1 MTPNSYIDRLRSEL
15 DDALRALA
23 FPMEPEGLYEPIR
36 YTLELGGKRIRPI
49 LTLLACELF
58 GGKRVDALPAAI
70 AIEVFHNF
78 TLLHDDIMDQTP
90 LRRKQP
96 TVHCKWDVN
105 TAILSGD
112 RMQILAYEHL
122 TQTHAGDLLEIL
134 RVFNRTAA
142 EVCEGQQFDMNFET
156 SLEVSL
162 DDYLEMIRLKTAVL
176 LGASLHIGALIG
188 GATSRQAEALYRF
201 GVGMGMAFQL
211 QDDFLDTYGD
221 PQHFGKQIGGDI
233 QANKKTFL
241 LLSALQLAA
250 PAQHKQLLEA
260 LALPSEEAV
269 EKLRRVKALYDELE
283 LPRRCTEAI
292 RYYYDEAQ
300 RILNDLEGNNRVKEE
315 LRNLA
320 QNLLYRED

>member
-15 DDALRALA
+15 DEALRALA
-23 FPMEPEGLYEPIR
+23 FPVQPEGLYEPIR

-58 GGKRVDALPAAI
+58 GGKRTDALPAAI

-78 TLLHDDIMDQTP
+78 TLLHDDIMDQAP

-96 TVHCKWDVN
+96 TVHCKWDAN

-112 RMQILAYEHL
+112 RMQILAYEYL
-122 TQTHAGDLLEIL
+122 AQTPAGDLLEML

-142 EVCEGQQFDMNFET
+142 EVCEGQQFDMNFEN

-188 GATSRQAEALYRF
+188 GATNRQAEALYRF

-241 LLSALQLAA
+241 LLSALQLAT

-260 LALPSEEAV
+260 LALPPEAAA

-283 LPRRCTEAI
+283 LPRRCAEAI

-300 RILNDLEGNNRVKEE
+300 RILNELEGDTRAKEE